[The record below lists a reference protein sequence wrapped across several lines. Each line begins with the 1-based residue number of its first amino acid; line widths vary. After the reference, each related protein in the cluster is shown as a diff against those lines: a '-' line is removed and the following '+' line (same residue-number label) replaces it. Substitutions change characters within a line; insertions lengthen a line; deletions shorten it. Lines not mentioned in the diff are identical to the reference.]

1 VGGAKLTS
9 ALEQSQ
15 NSLSD
20 PIFIWPNSL
29 RLTNFFLPV
38 SPQIFPRK
46 SLRLALLRGVHAMLV
61 LILLAS
67 VCHAASSTGSIVG
80 NVTDETGALLAG
92 ATVELRNAA
101 TGVLRN
107 AVADQ
112 SGGYSFV
119 LLPPG
124 NYDLTVHV
132 AGFRDAALSGVQ
144 LDVDQV
150 RRANLTLQVAPV
162 TLKVSVSGEL
172 PLIDTETSNIGK
184 VVPRNLVSNLPLNE
198 RNYLTLTL
206 LVPGAHTPVAGSQ
219 ASTMG
224 PGSFSVNGAREQANG
239 YLLDGI
245 DNNGLYINRT
255 SVLPSI
261 DAIEEFKVQGS
272 TYSAEYG
279 RYGGAQVNLVLKSG
293 TNALHGNT
301 FEYFRNRELDAK
313 NYFDLPY
320 CTASSA
326 PGSCGP
332 IPGYQ
337 RSQFGAT
344 IGGPIQSKR
353 TFFFASYE
361 GLDLR
366 QAITQEATVPS
377 QNTLAAL
384 YAAIPP
390 PVRNSAGVATLN
402 LYPAANVGAD
412 LANSTL
418 YVSSPAI
425 HGTANEGTLK
435 LDSQLTARDALSG
448 HYAIYDANSF
458 LPFDFGFTVSALPGY
473 GDFHNNR
480 GQNAGVDWTHTF
492 TPSTVNDFR
501 LGYDRD
507 RLQILQQNYGINR
520 SAELGYP
527 SPPNPQDW
535 GYPDAQ
541 INGYETLGEPF
552 NAPQNV
558 IDNEYQITD
567 NVTWSPTFDRG
578 RHRFKFGGD
587 FHRIQQNG
595 YVDFYSRG
603 LWLFIGLT
611 GSSLED
617 VLIGLPAVSL
627 FATGDTETHFR
638 SFSESY
644 YTIDDYHVAPNLTLN
659 LGLRYEYN
667 SAPIEINNHIS
678 VANLAPESATCAPKP
693 DCQYIAAGT
702 PGYPRGLY
710 TTGKLNFAP
719 RVGLAWSVLPS
730 GKLVVRSGYGIFY
743 DIGILNINVLLG
755 ENPPFYNFL
764 YSENDGTNDIQ
775 TIIHSPLSSTISFRT
790 TPNYKNA
797 YLQQWSFGVQSQ
809 ISPGLM
815 AEIGY
820 VGSEGTHLTGFSDN
834 NQAVPLGSMPYPP
847 PYPQFGSIA
856 TIDTS
861 RCSTYHSLQA
871 TLQQRMAHGTS
882 FLAAYTWSKSIDNG
896 SEFTVSNTEG
906 QYAQNTNNLAG
917 ERGLSAFDAR
927 ERLVLSYVANLP
939 FGPGAAYLN
948 RTDFLGQLFRD
959 WQVSGIVSLQTGQPF
974 TVNRSTYQ
982 SYTTLI
988 VGSDRP
994 DQIADPF
1001 KAGPVPANP
1010 NPACSATI
1018 THGGAAADHVRSV
1031 QTWVNPCAYSN
1042 PNLLGEFRFGTAPR
1056 NEVTGPGLID
1066 LDASVSRSFPIVRER
1081 LNLDTRADFFNFLNH
1096 PNFDPPVRTFDSENF
1111 GSIPSANTFGNRP
1124 PRQIQVALN
1133 LRF

>member
-1 VGGAKLTS
+1 VHLTRKRLEATFSLWLQIILGAL
-9 ALEQSQ
+9 
-15 NSLSD
+15 
-20 PIFIWPNSL
+20 
-29 RLTNFFLPV
+29 V
-38 SPQIFPRK
+38 V
-46 SLRLALLRGVHAMLV
+46 ALLTTTCR
-61 LILLAS
+61 
-67 VCHAASSTGSIVG
+67 ASSATGSILG
-80 NVTDETGALLAG
+80 NVSDETGASLGG
-92 ATVELRNAA
+92 ATVELRNVD
-101 TGVLRN
+101 TGVVRSTVVDHTGN
-107 AVADQ
+107 
-112 SGGYSFV
+112 YSFV

-124 NYDLTVHV
+124 NYDLTVHLTS
-132 AGFRDAALSGVQ
+132 FRDAALNGIQ

-150 RRANLTLQVAPV
+150 RRADLTLRAAPV
-162 TLKVSVSGEL
+162 TLKVSVSGAL
-172 PLIDTETSNIGK
+172 PLVETETSAVGK
-184 VVPRNLVSNLPLNE
+184 VVPENLVSNLPLNE

-261 DAIEEFKVQGS
+261 DAIDEFKVQAS

-279 RYGGAQVNLVLKSG
+279 RYGGTQVNLVLKSG
-293 TNALHGNT
+293 TNAFHGNA

-320 CTASSA
+320 CTAASPA
-326 PGSCGP
+326 GSCGP

-337 RSQFGAT
+337 RSQFGGT

-377 QNTLAAL
+377 QETLGAL
-384 YAAIPP
+384 FAAIPP
-390 PVRNSAGVATLN
+390 AYRNAAGVATLN

-418 YVSSPAI
+418 YVSSPAVQ
-425 HGTANEGTLK
+425 GTGNIGTVK
-435 LDSQLTARDALSG
+435 LDSQLTAQDLLSG
-448 HYAIYDANSF
+448 HYAIYDSNSY

-473 GDFHNNR
+473 GDYHNNR
-480 GQNAGVDWTHTF
+480 GQNVGIDWTHSF
-492 TPSTVNDFR
+492 TPHAVNDFR
-501 LGYDRD
+501 VGYDRD
-507 RLQILQQNYGINR
+507 RLQILQQNHGTNR

-527 SPPNPQDW
+527 APPNPQDW
-535 GYPDAQ
+535 GYPDML
-541 INGYETLGEPF
+541 INGYETIGEPF
-552 NAPQNV
+552 NAPQDIV
-558 IDNEYQITD
+558 DNEYQLTD
-567 NVTWSPTFDRG
+567 NVTWLPQFGGG

-603 LWLFIGLT
+603 LWNFIGIT

-627 FATGDTETHFR
+627 FASGDTETHFR

-644 YTIDDYHVAPNLTLN
+644 YAIDDYHVAPNLTLN

-678 VANLAPESATCAPKP
+678 IANTGPESVTCTPKP
-693 DCQYIAAGT
+693 DCQYTVAGT
-702 PGYPRGLY
+702 PGYPRALY
-710 TTGKLNFAP
+710 STGKLNFAP

-730 GKLVVRSGYGIFY
+730 GKLVVRSGYGIFF

-764 YSENDGTNDIQ
+764 FSENDGTSNIQ
-775 TIIHSPLSSTISFRT
+775 TIIDSPLSSTISFRT
-790 TPNYKNA
+790 APNYKNT
-797 YLQQWSFGVQSQ
+797 YLQQWSLGVESQ
-809 ISPGLM
+809 ITSSLM
-815 AEIGY
+815 AEVGY
-820 VGSEGTHLTGFSDN
+820 VGSEGTHLTGFADD
-834 NQAVPLGSMPYPP
+834 NQAVPVGSMPYPP

-906 QYAQNTNNLAG
+906 QYAQNSNNLAG

-927 ERLVLSYVANLP
+927 ERLVLSYVAKLP

-948 RTDFLGQLFRD
+948 RTDFLGQLVGG
-959 WQVSGIVSLQTGQPF
+959 WQISGIVSLQTGQPF

-982 SYTTLI
+982 SYTTYI

-994 DQIADPF
+994 DQISNPF
-1001 KAGPVPANP
+1001 QPGPVPSNP
-1010 NPACSATI
+1010 NPACGATI
-1018 THGGAAADHVRSV
+1018 SHGGAAADKVRTV
-1031 QTWVNPCAYSN
+1031 ETWVNPCAYSN

-1066 LDASVSRSFPIVRER
+1066 LDASVSRAFAIVKER
-1081 LNLDTRADFFNFLNH
+1081 LSLDARADFFNFLNH
-1096 PNFDPPVRTFDSENF
+1096 PNFDPPVRTFDSQNF

-1124 PRQIQVALN
+1124 PRQIQIAVN
-1133 LRF
+1133 LVF

>member
-1 VGGAKLTS
+1 
-9 ALEQSQ
+9 
-15 NSLSD
+15 
-20 PIFIWPNSL
+20 
-29 RLTNFFLPV
+29 
-38 SPQIFPRK
+38 
-46 SLRLALLRGVHAMLV
+46 LV
-61 LILLAS
+61 LILLAT
-67 VCHAASSTGSIVG
+67 VCHASSTGSIIG
-80 NVTDETGALLAG
+80 NIADETGAPLAG
-92 ATVELRNAA
+92 ATVELRNAN
-101 TGVLRN
+101 TGVVRS
-107 AVADQ
+107 AVGDH

-124 NYDLTVHV
+124 NYDLTVHIT
-132 AGFRDAALSGVQ
+132 GFRDAAVNGIQ
-144 LDVDQV
+144 IDVDQV
-150 RRANLTLQVAPV
+150 RRADLTLEAAPV
-162 TLKVSVSGEL
+162 MLKVSVSGEL

-184 VVPRNLVSNLPLNE
+184 VVPQNLIANLPLNE
-198 RNYLTLTL
+198 RNYLTFTL

-245 DNNGLYINRT
+245 DNNALYINRT

-261 DAIEEFKVQGS
+261 DAIDEFKVQAS

-293 TNALHGNT
+293 TNAFHGNA

-320 CTASSA
+320 CTPTSA

-337 RSQFGAT
+337 RNQFGGT
-344 IGGPIQSKR
+344 VGGPIQQKR

-377 QNTLAAL
+377 QSTLAAL

-390 PVRNSAGVATLN
+390 PFQNPAGKATLD
-402 LYPAANVGAD
+402 LYPAANVGSD

-418 YVSSPAI
+418 YVSSPAV
-425 HGTANEGTLK
+425 HGTANTGTIK
-435 LDSQLTARDALSG
+435 LDTQVTASDLLSG
-448 HYAIYDANSF
+448 HYAIYNADSF
-458 LPFDFGFTVSALPGY
+458 LPFDFGFTVSSLPGY
-473 GDFHNNR
+473 GDFHNSR
-480 GQNAGVDWTHTF
+480 GQNVGIDWTHTF

-535 GYPDAQ
+535 GYPDMQ

-558 IDNEYQITD
+558 IDNAYQVTD
-567 NVTWSPTFDRG
+567 NVAWSPQFDRG

-603 LWLFIGLT
+603 LWLFIGIT

-617 VLIGLPAVSL
+617 TLLGLPAVSL

-638 SFSESY
+638 SFSESFY
-644 YTIDDYHVAPNLTLN
+644 AIDDYHVAPNLTLN

-667 SAPIEINNHIS
+667 STPIELNNHIS
-678 VANLAPESATCAPKP
+678 VANLAPESATCSPKP
-693 DCQYIAAGT
+693 GCQYIVAGT

-719 RVGLAWSVLPS
+719 RIGLAWNVLPS

-764 YSENDGTNDIQ
+764 YSENDGTNNIQ
-775 TIIHSPLSSTISFRT
+775 TIIDSPLSSTISFRT
-790 TPNYKNA
+790 APNYKNT

-809 ISPGLM
+809 ITSKLM
-815 AEIGY
+815 AEVGY

-834 NQAVPLGSMPYPP
+834 NQAMPIGSLPYPP

-906 QYAQNTNNLAG
+906 QYAQNTYNLAG

-927 ERLVLSYVANLP
+927 ERLVLSYVAKLP

-948 RTDFLGQLFRD
+948 RTDFVGQLVRD
-959 WQVSGIVSLQTGQPF
+959 WQISGIVSLQTGQPF

-1001 KAGPVPANP
+1001 KAGPVPSNP
-1010 NPACSATI
+1010 DPACSATI
-1018 THGGAAADHVRSV
+1018 SHGGAAADHVRSV

-1066 LDASVSRSFPIVRER
+1066 LDASVSRSFPIVKER
-1081 LNLDTRADFFNFLNH
+1081 LNLDTRADFFNFINH

>member
-1 VGGAKLTS
+1 LIEYWVVSEIEDRPAATSRRASTS
-9 ALEQSQ
+9 AQVFLK
-15 NSLSD
+15 NLLLSV
-20 PIFIWPNSL
+20 
-29 RLTNFFLPV
+29 FLLY
-38 SPQIFPRK
+38 FAAA
-46 SLRLALLRGVHAMLV
+46 LAV
-61 LILLAS
+61 
-67 VCHAASSTGSIVG
+67 AAGATGSIIGAV
-80 NVTDETGALLAG
+80 VDATGAALTG
-92 ATVELRNAA
+92 ATVELRNYD
-101 TGVLRN
+101 TGVVRS
-107 AVADQ
+107 VMVDS
-112 SGGYSFV
+112 SGNYSFA

-124 NYDLTVHV
+124 SYSLSVH
-132 AGFRDAALSGVQ
+132 AKGFRDAGLDVIQ
-144 LDVDQV
+144 VDVDQV
-150 RRANLTLQVAPV
+150 RRVDLTLDVAPV
-162 TLKVSVSGEL
+162 TLKVSVSGDL
-172 PLIDTETSNIGK
+172 PLVQTDTSNIGT
-184 VVPRNLVSNLPLNE
+184 VVPRNLIANLPLNE
-198 RNYLTLTL
+198 RNYLTFTL
-206 LVPGAHTPVAGSQ
+206 LVPGAHMPVAGSQ

-224 PGSFSVNGAREQANG
+224 PGSFSANGAREQANG

-261 DAIEEFKVQGS
+261 DAIDEFKVQSS

-279 RYGGAQVNLVLKSG
+279 RYGGAQINLALKSG
-293 TNALHGNT
+293 GNDVHGNA

-320 CTASSA
+320 CTADST

-337 RSQFGAT
+337 RSQFGGT
-344 IGGPIQSKR
+344 VGGPIQHNR
-353 TFFFASYE
+353 TFFFTSYE
-361 GLDLR
+361 GLRLR

-377 QNTLAAL
+377 QNTLTAL
-384 YAAIPP
+384 KAAIPP
-390 PVRNSAGVATLN
+390 PLQNSAGLATLN
-402 LYPAANVGAD
+402 LYPAANVGSD

-418 YVSSPAI
+418 YVSSPSVHSTVDI
-425 HGTANEGTLK
+425 GSLK
-435 LDSQLTARDALSG
+435 LNSHLTDKDSLSG
-448 HYAIYDANSF
+448 HYAIHDADSY
-458 LPFDFGFTVSALPGY
+458 LPFDFGFTVSALPGF

-480 GQNAGVDWTHTF
+480 GQNAGIDWTHAF
-492 TPSTVNDFR
+492 TERTLNDLRF
-501 LGYDRD
+501 GYDRD
-507 RLQILQQNYGINR
+507 RLEILQENHGINR

-527 SPPNPQDW
+527 SPPDPQDW

-558 IDNEYQITD
+558 VDNEFQVSD
-567 NVTWSPTFDRG
+567 GLAWSPSFDRS

-617 VLIGLPAVSL
+617 VLLGLPAVSL
-627 FATGDTETHFR
+627 FATGDTETRFR
-638 SFSESY
+638 SFAEAGY
-644 YTIDDYHVAPNLTLN
+644 IMDDYRLAPNLTLN

-667 SAPIEINNHIS
+667 STPIELNNHIS
-678 VANLAPESATCAPKP
+678 VANTAPESATCTPKP
-693 DCQYIAAGT
+693 NCQYIVAGT

-710 TTGKLNFAP
+710 STGKTNFAP
-719 RVGLAWSVLPS
+719 RIGLAWSPLPK
-730 GKLVVRSGYGIFY
+730 GLLVMRAGYGIYY

-764 YSENDGTNDIQ
+764 YSENDGTNNIQ
-775 TIIHSPLSSTISFRT
+775 TIINSPLSSIISFRT
-790 TPNYKNA
+790 TPNYKNT
-797 YLQQWSFGVQSQ
+797 YMQQWSFGFQSQ
-809 ISPGLM
+809 LTSKLM
-815 AEIGY
+815 AELGY
-820 VGSEGTHLTGFSDN
+820 VGSEGTHLTGFADDN
-834 NQAVPLGSMPYPP
+834 QSIPVGARPYVP

-861 RCSTYHSLQA
+861 RVSSYHSLQG
-871 TLQQRMAHGTS
+871 TLQQRMAHGAS
-882 FLAAYTWSKSIDNG
+882 FLASYTWSKSIDNG

-906 QYAQNTNNLAG
+906 QYAQNVNNLAG

-927 ERLVLSYVANLP
+927 QRAVLSYVAQLP
-939 FGPGAAYLN
+939 FGPGASYLN
-948 RTDFLGQLFRD
+948 RNNFVGQLVRG
-959 WQVSGIVSLQTGQPF
+959 WQVSGILSAQTGQPF

-988 VGSDRP
+988 VGTDRP

-1001 KAGPVPANP
+1001 KPGPVPSNP

-1018 THGGAAADHVRSV
+1018 SHGGAAADRTRNVA
-1031 QTWVNPCAYSN
+1031 TWVNPCAYSD
-1042 PNLLGEFRFGTAPR
+1042 PNLLGEFRFGSAPR
-1056 NEVTGPGLID
+1056 NEVSGPGLVD
-1066 LDASVSRSFPIVRER
+1066 FDAGVSRAFPIVRER
-1081 LNLDTRADFFNFLNH
+1081 VSLDTRADFFNALNH
-1096 PNFDPPVRTFDSENF
+1096 PNFDPPLRIFDSQNF

-1124 PRQIQVALN
+1124 PRQIQVAVN

>member
-1 VGGAKLTS
+1 MIFLLT
-9 ALEQSQ
+9 ATG
-15 NSLSD
+15 
-20 PIFIWPNSL
+20 
-29 RLTNFFLPV
+29 R
-38 SPQIFPRK
+38 
-46 SLRLALLRGVHAMLV
+46 
-61 LILLAS
+61 
-67 VCHAASSTGSIVG
+67 ASSAAGSILGTV
-80 NVTDETGALLAG
+80 VDATGAALAG
-92 ATVELRNAA
+92 ATVELRNVD
-101 TGVLRN
+101 TGVVRV
-107 AVADQ
+107 AVIDNTG
-112 SGGYSFV
+112 SYSFV

-124 NYDLTVHV
+124 SYDLAIHK
-132 AGFRDAALSGVQ
+132 AGFRDAALQGIQ
-144 LDVDQV
+144 LDVDQT
-150 RRANLTLQVAPV
+150 RRADLMLDLAPV
-162 TLKVSVSGEL
+162 TLKVSVSGQL
-172 PLIDTETSNIGK
+172 PLVETETSATGK
-184 VVPRNLVSNLPLNE
+184 VVPENLVSNLPLNE
-198 RNYLTLTL
+198 RNYLALTL

-239 YLLDGI
+239 YLLDGV

-261 DAIEEFKVQGS
+261 DAIDEFKVQAS

-293 TNALHGNT
+293 TNSLHGNA

-320 CTASSA
+320 CNVNSP

-337 RSQFGAT
+337 RSQFGGT
-344 IGGPIQSKR
+344 IGGPIQMKR
-353 TFFFASYE
+353 TFFFLSYE

-377 QNTLAAL
+377 QQTLAAL
-384 YAAIPP
+384 FAAIPP
-390 PVRNSAGVATLN
+390 AYRSPAGAATLN
-402 LYPAANVGAD
+402 LYPAANVGSN
-412 LANSTL
+412 LASSTL
-418 YVSSPAI
+418 YVSSPVVQW
-425 HGTANEGTLK
+425 GTNNIGTVK
-435 LDSQLTARDALSG
+435 LDSQITAQDLLSG
-448 HYAIYDANSF
+448 HYAIYDANSY

-473 GDFHNNR
+473 GDYHTNR
-480 GQNAGVDWTHTF
+480 GQNIGADWTHNF
-492 TPSTVNDFR
+492 TPRSVNDLR
-501 LGYDRD
+501 AGYDRD
-507 RLQILQQNYGINR
+507 RLQILQQNHDTNR

-527 SPPNPQDW
+527 APPNPQDW
-535 GYPDAQ
+535 GYPDIL
-541 INGYETLGEPF
+541 INGYETIGEPF
-552 NAPQNV
+552 NAPQDIV
-558 IDNEYQITD
+558 DNEYQLTD
-567 NVTWSPTFDRG
+567 NVTWSPQFAGG
-578 RHRFKFGGD
+578 RHRFRLGGD

-603 LWLFIGLT
+603 LWNFIGVT

-627 FATGDTETHFR
+627 FASGDTETHFR

-644 YTIDDYHVAPNLTLN
+644 YATDDFHAASNLTLN

-667 SAPIEINNHIS
+667 SAPIERDNHIS
-678 VANLAPESATCAPKP
+678 IANVAPESASCTPKP
-693 DCQYIAAGT
+693 ACQYTVAGT
-702 PGYPRGLY
+702 PGYARSLY

-719 RVGLAWSVLPS
+719 RIGLAWGALPG

-764 YSENDGTNDIQ
+764 FSENDGTNSIQ
-775 TIIHSPLSSTISFRT
+775 TIISSPLSSIISFRT
-790 TPNYKNA
+790 APNYKNA
-797 YLQQWSFGVQSQ
+797 YLQQWSLGLQSQ
-809 ISPGLM
+809 LTSSLM
-815 AEIGY
+815 AEVGY
-820 VGSEGTHLTGFSDN
+820 VGSAGTHLTGFADD
-834 NQAVPLGSMPYPP
+834 NQALPVGAMPYAH

-861 RCSTYHSLQA
+861 RSSTYHSLQA

-906 QYAQNTNNLAG
+906 QYAQNSKDLAG

-927 ERLVLSYVANLP
+927 ERLVLSYVAKLP
-939 FGPGAAYLN
+939 FGPGAAYMDRN
-948 RTDFLGQLFRD
+948 DFVGNVVAG

-982 SYTTLI
+982 SFTTNI

-994 DQIADPF
+994 DQISNPF
-1001 KAGPVPANP
+1001 QAGPVPSNP
-1010 NPACSATI
+1010 DPACGATI
-1018 THGGAAADHVRSV
+1018 SHGGAAADKVRTIA
-1031 QTWVNPCAYSN
+1031 TWVNPCAYSN

-1056 NEVTGPGLID
+1056 NEVSGPGLID
-1066 LDASVSRSFPIVRER
+1066 LDASVKRSFSLIKER
-1081 LNLDTRADFFNFLNH
+1081 LKLDARADFFNFLNR
-1096 PNFDPPVRTFDSENF
+1096 PNYDPPVRTFDSQNF

-1124 PRQIQVALN
+1124 PRQIQIALN
-1133 LRF
+1133 LVF